1 MAQKVKTLLL
11 CWLPLGIYCLA
22 IFIQSS
28 LPAPE
33 LDLEFRFS
41 DKFAHFLAY
50 AVLGILFFRA
60 LQTTGLKEHP
70 LRLMILSALLSTLYG
85 ISDEVHQHFVPSRCA
100 DTADALADLF
110 GSMAGVWTYQRLL

>member
-1 MAQKVKTLLL
+1 MTPRMKTVLLS
-11 CWLPLGIYCLA
+11 WLPLVVYCLA

-33 LDLEFRFS
+33 LYLEFRFS
-41 DKFAHFLAY
+41 DKFAHFFAY

-60 LQTTGLKEHP
+60 LHPTGRKAHP
-70 LRLMILSALLSTLYG
+70 LRLMILSVLLSTLYG

-100 DTADALADLF
+100 DAADALADMF
-110 GSMAGVWTYQRLL
+110 GSIAGVWTYQRLL